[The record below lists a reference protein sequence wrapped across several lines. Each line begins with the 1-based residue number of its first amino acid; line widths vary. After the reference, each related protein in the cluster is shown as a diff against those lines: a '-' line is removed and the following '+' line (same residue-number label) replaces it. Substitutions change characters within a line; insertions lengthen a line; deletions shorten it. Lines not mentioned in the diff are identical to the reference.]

1 MSVKKNQRKISV
13 CCFCLGKL
21 QILKGFLILIGE
33 FLKAHFVL
41 KKVILLKFFLFLSL
55 FSCFLFVFLFSILFA
70 CFPSSLVFW
79 SSSSLLGL
87 VELASIMAE
96 TSHYCWSC
104 DRNSVYWLMD
114 DSDGYPVIRSNDRGC
129 YGSRLL
135 SDMLLLNIPEHFV
148 IVIGIQS
155 APQS

>member
-1 MSVKKNQRKISV
+1 VCVKKNQRKISV

-33 FLKAHFVL
+33 LLKAHFVL

-55 FSCFLFVFLFSILFA
+55 FSCFLFVFFVFHSVCLFPILISF
-70 CFPSSLVFW
+70 LVFFF
-79 SSSSLLGL
+79 SFRSCR
-87 VELASIMAE
+87 ASQHHAE

-104 DRNSVYWLMD
+104 DRNSVYWLTD
-114 DSDGYPVIRSNDRGC
+114 DSDGYPVIRSNDRGR
-129 YGSRLL
+129 YGSWLL